1 MPIINGQHPRNP
13 VWTSVSFP
21 MSLDLL
27 PETNQV
33 MIGYGSGDQVPRVK
47 LMAWQEV
54 SALFPHVHHG
64 SSELVR
70 SWKWGHSGLLNRLHA
85 CLLMLC
91 RCALLASIL
100 LKQMHARC
108 CRC

>member
-47 LMAWQEV
+47 LMTWQEV

-70 SWKWGHSGLLNRLHA
+70 VLRKLTVYLSVK
-85 CLLMLC
+85 
-91 RCALLASIL
+91 
-100 LKQMHARC
+100 
-108 CRC
+108 